1 MTSSTPYLIR
11 ALYDWIVD
19 NGMTPYLLV
28 DVSEGHVHFPQNLIN
43 DNKII
48 LNISPTAVMN
58 FLVDNATMEFSA
70 KFSGVE
76 KFVSFPVSSVSAI
89 YSREHGSGMTFDN
102 TSGES
107 SELASHGNDHSDKAS
122 PSFLRLVK

>member
-11 ALYDWIVD
+11 ALYEWIVD

-28 DVSEGHVHFPQNLIN
+28 DVSEVNVHFPQDLIK

-48 LNISPTAVMN
+48 LNISPSAVIN
-58 FLVDNATMEFSA
+58 FLVDNATVEFSA

-76 KFVSFPVSSVSAI
+76 KFISFPVSSVLAI
-89 YSREHGSGMTFDN
+89 YSREHGGGMAFDKPE
-102 TSGES
+102 ES
-107 SELASHGNDHSDKAS
+107 SELASTSNEHGDKVS
-122 PSFLRLVK
+122 PSFLRIVK

>member
-11 ALYDWIVD
+11 ALYDWIMD

-28 DVSEGHVHFPQNLIN
+28 DVSEANVHFPQDLIK

-48 LNISPTAVMN
+48 LNISPSAVIN
-58 FLVDNATMEFSA
+58 FLVDNATIEFSA

-76 KFVSFPVSSVSAI
+76 KFISFPVSSVLAI
-89 YSREHGSGMTFDN
+89 YSRENGRGMTFDK
-102 TSGES
+102 SEES
-107 SELASHGNDHSDKAS
+107 SESASVSQERSDKVS
-122 PSFLRLVK
+122 PSFLRIVK